1 MDETGIDLQ
10 VISHA
15 PFGFQ
20 RVEASVSAELA
31 IRVNDCLSAIVKRN
45 PTLISERMEQALG
58 QSPAPAENSNDE
70 HAVIVAA
77 IKKRWC
83 RKRDAQAFD
92 IDQDAAIR
100 GSLKGVEELKGNVH
114 VSFNRADE
122 PRGNDPGR
130 NRGRISCDAES
141 F

>member
-1 MDETGIDLQ
+1 MT
-10 VISHA
+10 
-15 PFGFQ
+15 
-20 RVEASVSAELA
+20 
-31 IRVNDCLSAIVKRN
+31 KR
-45 PTLISERMEQALG
+45 TTIALEEHCYARRLISERMEQALG
-58 QSPAPAENSNDE
+58 AKSRTSREF
-70 HAVIVAA
+70 
-77 IKKRWC
+77 KRRTCSDRRRDQKARRGLC
-83 RKRDAQAFD
+83 RKGDAQAFD
-92 IDQDAAIR
+92 LDQDAAIR